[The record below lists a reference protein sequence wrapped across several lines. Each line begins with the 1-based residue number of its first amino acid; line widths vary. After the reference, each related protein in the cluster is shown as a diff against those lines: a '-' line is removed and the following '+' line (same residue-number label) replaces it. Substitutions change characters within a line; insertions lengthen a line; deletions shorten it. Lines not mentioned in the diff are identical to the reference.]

1 MEQVTIQA
9 DLDKS
14 LACIVD
20 GDPAVRDSLATVLD
34 LCGVPTRTFAT
45 GREFLAELSDR
56 PIRCVIC
63 EAELPDLSG
72 LQVYQIFKRSHPDTR
87 FALLMSRTDP
97 AATALAQRSGIQT
110 VFHKPLVHRRLTR
123 FVTCD

>member
-1 MEQVTIQA
+1 V
-9 DLDKS
+9 
-14 LACIVD
+14 CIVD

-34 LCGVPTRTFAT
+34 LCGLPVRTFAT
-45 GREFLAELSDR
+45 GQEFLEELNGR

-72 LQVYQIFKRSHPDTR
+72 VEVYRLFKERHPGTR

-97 AATALAQRSGIQT
+97 TATALAQRSGIDT

-123 FVTCD
+123 FVTSD

>member
-1 MEQVTIQA
+1 M
-9 DLDKS
+9 
-14 LACIVD
+14 CIID

-34 LCGVPTRTFAT
+34 LCGVPARTFAT
-45 GREFLAELSDR
+45 GSEFLEQLNGE

-63 EAELPDLSG
+63 EAELPDQSG
-72 LQVYQIFKRSHPDTR
+72 LQVYRAFKQSHPDTR

-123 FVTCD
+123 FVISE